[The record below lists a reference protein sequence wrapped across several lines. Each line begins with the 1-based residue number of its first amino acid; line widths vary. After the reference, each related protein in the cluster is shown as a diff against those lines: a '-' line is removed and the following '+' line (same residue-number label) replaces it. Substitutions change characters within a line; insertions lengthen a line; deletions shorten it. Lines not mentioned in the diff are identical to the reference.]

1 VPQRERKHE
10 EKADIGATIVNYSA
24 FRMLRQGKT
33 EKNASKN
40 KQEYYTMTREEDG
53 GTHCH

>member
-33 EKNASKN
+33 EKKARKKQ
-40 KQEYYTMTREEDG
+40 KQEYYTQ
-53 GTHCH
+53 